1 MQYLFHNII
10 SNMVLMRNPRSG
22 KEYSCSVEAAIDVIG
37 GKWKPV
43 ILWHL
48 RAGPLRFTEIRT
60 ILPNIT
66 PGMLTRQLRE
76 LEMDSAITRVVYAE
90 VPPRVEYSLTEFGK
104 TVSPILD
111 LLCDWGRTF
120 LEMNDEEKNRK
131 PGVCLHSLKQKA

>member
-1 MQYLFHNII
+1 
-10 SNMVLMRNPRSG
+10 MVLMRNPRSG
-22 KEYSCSVEAAIDVIG
+22 KEYSCSVEAAIDIIG

-48 RAGPLRFTEIRT
+48 RNEPLRFNEIRT

-66 PGMLTRQLRE
+66 TGMLTRQLRE

-104 TVSPILD
+104 TVIPILD
-111 LLCDWGRTF
+111 HLCEWGRTF
-120 LEMNDEEKNRK
+120 LEMSEDEINRK
-131 PGVCLHSLKQKA
+131 PGVCPHSLKK